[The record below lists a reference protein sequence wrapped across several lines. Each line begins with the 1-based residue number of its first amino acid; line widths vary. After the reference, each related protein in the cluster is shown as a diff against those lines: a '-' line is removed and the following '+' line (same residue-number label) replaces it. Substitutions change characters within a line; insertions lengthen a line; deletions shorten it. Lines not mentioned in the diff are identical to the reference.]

1 MKGRVRSRLPGWWPR
16 RHTAAATL
24 AACGLLA
31 LAGSGFALARS
42 AGHAGVISRPR
53 PGDALSGTVAA
64 RQGTAGPAG
73 PALGSYVLGAAR
85 PGPGTRHAPPGTR
98 RATQGTRRARRPVWL
113 AIPAIGV
120 RTRLAP
126 LGLTPQ
132 GTLQVPGNTAE
143 AGWYT
148 GGPRPG
154 QFGPAVIAGHIDS
167 YTGPAVFF
175 RLRLVRPGDLV
186 YVRRAG
192 GSRAVFR
199 VYATREFAKD
209 RFPTALVYGATP
221 DAELRLITCGGAF
234 DYATGSYL
242 SNVVVF
248 GAEVR
253 VIHPRHRRHG
263 RRVHTAGR

>member
-1 MKGRVRSRLPGWWPR
+1 MIRRVRARLPGWWPG
-16 RHTAAATL
+16 RHPMAAGL
-24 AACGLLA
+24 VVCGLLA
-31 LAGSGFALARS
+31 LAVSGFALARLS
-42 AGHAGVISRPR
+42 GHAGDTSRPR

-73 PALGSYVLGAAR
+73 PALGPHVLGAAR
-85 PGPGTRHAPPGTR
+85 SGRGTLRAPP
-98 RATQGTRRARRPVWL
+98 PVRL

-120 RTRLAP
+120 RTRLVR
-126 LGLTPQ
+126 LGLTPE
-132 GTLQVPGNTAE
+132 GTLEVPGNTAE

-154 QFGPAVIAGHIDS
+154 QLGPAVIAGHIDS
-167 YTGPAVFF
+167 YAGPAVFY
-175 RLRLVRPGDLV
+175 RLRLLRPGDLV
-186 YVRRAG
+186 YVRRVG

-199 VYATREFAKD
+199 VYARREFAKD
-209 RFPTALVYGATP
+209 RFPTTLVYGATP

-253 VIHPRHRRHG
+253 VTHPRHRRHE
-263 RRVHTAGR
+263 RRFTTAGR